1 MMYRAFLAHKRQL
14 DDRKIDQLVAGA
26 TLLLR
31 GKGADFAK
39 VISGRDDFKER
50 SASLGGWQGW
60 ARDVATGE
68 DEYGSPSFHAIIIPD
83 ERIGK
88 ATAGIVQEALNVG
101 KAVYF
106 WRKSELLSVQ
116 TVEAVDPKD
125 WKQGWRLIFAQQK
138 D

>member
-1 MMYRAFLAHKRQL
+1 MQFKAFLAHKRQL
-14 DDRKIDQLVAGA
+14 TDLKIDQLVAGA

-31 GKGADFAK
+31 GKGMDNAR

-68 DEYGSPSFHAIIIPD
+68 DEYGVPSFHAIIVPS
-83 ERIGK
+83 EVIGK
-88 ATAGIVQEALNVG
+88 ATAGIVQDALDAD

-106 WRKSELLSVQ
+106 WRSGELVW
-116 TVEAVDPKD
+116 VKAVKTIDQED
-125 WKQGWRLIFAQQK
+125 WKQGWKLIF
-138 D
+138 

>member
-1 MMYRAFLAHKRQL
+1 MQYRAFLAHKRTL
-14 DDRKIDQLVAGA
+14 EDKKIDQLVAGA

-31 GKGADFAK
+31 GKGVDNAR

-68 DEYGSPSFHAIIIPD
+68 DEYGTPSFHAIIVPS
-83 ERIGK
+83 EVIGK
-88 ATAGIVQEALNVG
+88 ATAGIVQDALDAG

-106 WRKSELLSVQ
+106 WRKGELVWVK
-116 TVEAVDPKD
+116 TVKTIDQED
-125 WKQGWRLIFAQQK
+125 WKEGWKLIF
-138 D
+138 